1 MRLDAGTRKTSSK
14 AKAKTKAVNK
24 GAITQ
29 SSRVSETH
37 YWVL

>member
-1 MRLDAGTRKTSSK
+1 MRLDAGTQK
-14 AKAKTKAVNK
+14 AKKKNKSGHK

-37 YWVL
+37 YWVMER